1 MENAYIYTRVSTLI
15 QVDGFSLEAQE
26 AEIRAFAEARKIN
39 IVGKYTD
46 EGKPG
51 KNAEHRPAFTQMMED
66 IRSKKDNIRYVL
78 VFKLSRFARN
88 TSDTAKYLQEL
99 SSYGIGLWGIK
110 DGIDTSTV
118 NGRLAIVH
126 SGQGALMANLNSENP
141 HVGRKFQEFVKRFS
155 KKNII
160 HILSKKQ
167 QSPSADRQRNTSLI
181 LPMLTGLSW
190 LNANVIRGLIPGMF
204 RAQS

>member
-46 EGKPG
+46 EGKSG

-88 TSDTAKYLQEL
+88 TRTTAATITTPATMSHAGSIRMTRSFFFCPL
-99 SSYGIGLWGIK
+99 S
-110 DGIDTSTV
+110 V
-118 NGRLAIVH
+118 
-126 SGQGALMANLNSENP
+126 
-141 HVGRKFQEFVKRFS
+141 
-155 KKNII
+155 
-160 HILSKKQ
+160 
-167 QSPSADRQRNTSLI
+167 
-181 LPMLTGLSW
+181 LT
-190 LNANVIRGLIPGMF
+190 
-204 RAQS
+204 

>member
-1 MENAYIYTRVSTLI
+1 M
-15 QVDGFSLEAQE
+15 DGFSLEAQE

-46 EGKPG
+46 EGKSG

-99 SSYGIGLWGIK
+99 SSYGI
-110 DGIDTSTV
+110 
-118 NGRLAIVH
+118 
-126 SGQGALMANLNSENP
+126 SEDDAVYYGSLENEQQY
-141 HVGRKFQEFVKRFS
+141 RE
-155 KKNII
+155 
-160 HILSKKQ
+160 ILS
-167 QSPSADRQRNTSLI
+167 DIGEVTE
-181 LPMLTGLSW
+181 
-190 LNANVIRGLIPGMF
+190 
-204 RAQS
+204 